1 MIGKKLLRYSSHI
14 KNIRKCVYTSR
25 NSAKCIVRHYS
36 EIEYLSKDMPLNF
49 CTEFRI
55 LSQHSNI
62 LSNIKKL
69 LECDLCNI
77 ATLNANQNAIHELA
91 ETFIS
96 TTSPKGDHHE
106 RKAELIKVLNF
117 LVSHGCSIE
126 DIREKGIDYIN
137 ESDCSYV
144 KTMLLPEIDSDIL
157 KLLPLM
163 SLSVTSLRLAAKR
176 SQEDKTEIK
185 NFPNRIAYL
194 CYHFELSSAELMR
207 VLSKHSTLLTMK
219 FERLEHKMNVL
230 KNAKISPKYIA
241 KDLWIF
247 NYNEKLLASRI
258 QAAEKAGIELKPWM
272 LRCSKRTFE
281 SHLGKYSETQRIL
294 NGEDVVS
301 YLAKKLDCSKD
312 YVIYIMQKQESLKSI
327 NIPKIEEIINFLYEK
342 GYTPQEVRI
351 FPRILCSSFNT
362 LKKRFEEFRK
372 LKSTLPTT
380 AQLCTSAKT
389 FEKVLKQKKE

>member
-1 MIGKKLLRYSSHI
+1 
-14 KNIRKCVYTSR
+14 
-25 NSAKCIVRHYS
+25 
-36 EIEYLSKDMPLNF
+36 MPLNF
-49 CTEFRI
+49 STDFRTV
-55 LSQHSNI
+55 SQHSNI

-69 LECDLCNI
+69 LECHLCNVP
-77 ATLNANQNAIHELA
+77 TLNVKQNAIHELA
-91 ETFIS
+91 ETLLPG
-96 TTSPKGDHHE
+96 TLTPKCDRHE
-106 RKAELIKVLNF
+106 RRSELIKVLNF
-117 LVSHGCSIE
+117 LVAQGYGIE
-126 DIREKGIDYIN
+126 DIKEKGVDYIN
-137 ESDCSYV
+137 GSNCSYL

-157 KLLPLM
+157 NLLPLM
-163 SLSVTSLRLAAKR
+163 SLSLTSLRLAVKR

-194 CYHFELSSAELMR
+194 CYHFELSSAELIR
-207 VLSKHSTLLTMK
+207 ALSKHPTLLTMK

-258 QAAEKAGIELKPWM
+258 QAAEKIGIELKPWM
-272 LRCSKRTFE
+272 LRCSKKTFE
-281 SHLGKYSETQRIL
+281 SHLGKFSETQRIL

-312 YVIYIMQKQESLKSI
+312 YVIYIMDKHESLKSV

-351 FPRILCSSFNT
+351 FPRIFCSSLNT

-372 LKSTLPTT
+372 LRSTLPTT
-380 AQLCTSAKT
+380 AQLCTSARS
-389 FEKVLKQKKE
+389 FEKALRQKEE